1 MLTLDEARRR
11 LFALAAPVGDERVSV
26 VDGAGRVLRERI
38 TSARDVPA
46 RDLSTMDG
54 YAVRA
59 ADCVQNAPI
68 RLPLA
73 AFESRAGGPLP
84 PALPA
89 RHAARVLTG
98 APMPE
103 GADAVVIQEEV
114 TLEERAI
121 RFDAAPRAGRFVR
134 PRGQDLAK
142 DEAALEPGTRLG
154 PAHAALAA
162 SLDRAWLRVARRPV
176 VEIVCTGD
184 ELRDP
189 GAAGS
194 DPTAI
199 PDSNGVALAA
209 MARAAGAIARVAPRV
224 PDDPGATRDALRA
237 ALSSADVVVTVG
249 GVGVGAHDH
258 VRPALEAEG
267 VTLDF
272 WRVAIKPGKPLAVG
286 KRGAAI
292 VLGVPGNPAS
302 AMVTFALF
310 GVPLLRALQGDA
322 CILPASI
329 PAELGAALR
338 RDAGRLELYRARLER
353 MPTGRVIAHVLANQ
367 ASGAVVAMARAD
379 ALVAVAADVTALSAG
394 APVEALPFS
403 ELGL

>member
-11 LFALAAPVGDERVSV
+11 LLALSACVGDERVPVSE
-26 VDGAGRVLRERI
+26 GPGRVLRERVVCAHDI
-38 TSARDVPA
+38 PP

-59 ADCVQNAPI
+59 ADCVQSAPI

-73 AFESRAGGPLP
+73 PFESRAGGPLP
-84 PALPA
+84 PALPPGV
-89 RHAARVLTG
+89 AARILTG

-103 GADAVVIQEEV
+103 GADAVVIQEDA
-114 TLEERAI
+114 TQDGDAI
-121 RFDAAPRAGRFVR
+121 RFEKAPRAGRFVR
-134 PRGQDLAK
+134 PRGQDLAAG
-142 DEAALEPGTRLG
+142 DVALEPGTRLG
-154 PAHAALAA
+154 PAQAALAA

-176 VEIVCTGD
+176 VEILCTGD

-189 GAAGS
+189 GSAHG

-199 PDSNGVALAA
+199 PDSNGIALAA

-224 PDDPGATRDALRA
+224 PDDADATRVALRA
-237 ALSSADVVVTVG
+237 ALASTDVVVTVG
-249 GVGVGAHDH
+249 GVSVGAHDH

-267 VTLDF
+267 VVLDF

-286 KRGAAI
+286 KRQNTI

-310 GVPLLRALQGDA
+310 GVPLLRALQGDT

-329 PAELGAALR
+329 PATLGAPLSR
-338 RDAGRLELYRARLER
+338 EPGRLELYRARVERHGGRAVAHLLE
-353 MPTGRVIAHVLANQ
+353 NQ

-379 ALVAVAADVTALSAG
+379 ALVVVPADVTSLPAG
-394 APVEALPFS
+394 APVEAIPFS